1 MEEVSHHHTISM
13 IHSFTFP
20 VLLIVLKRPCNSGLF
35 CQEEKLLSEF
45 FRVLILALK
54 YFLALNNDI
63 LRKNVCLKSNF
74 AENCMKMKE
83 FGPRRRP
90 WRPLGSATV
99 DHLLCS
105 NEIDILG
112 KWEKILQ

>member
-54 YFLALNNDI
+54 DFLALN
-63 LRKNVCLKSNF
+63 S
-74 AENCMKMKE
+74 
-83 FGPRRRP
+83 
-90 WRPLGSATV
+90 
-99 DHLLCS
+99 
-105 NEIDILG
+105 DILG
-112 KWEKILQ
+112 KNVCVQYQHDNTDLNPAQVLDLLAGDI

>member
-35 CQEEKLLSEF
+35 CQKEKLLSEL

-63 LRKNVCLKSNF
+63 LRKNVCLQYQHDNTDLNP
-74 AENCMKMKE
+74 AQV
-83 FGPRRRP
+83 
-90 WRPLGSATV
+90 L
-99 DHLLCS
+99 DLLAG
-105 NEIDILG
+105 DI
-112 KWEKILQ
+112 